1 MAITSV
7 NLDIARRVDITCR
20 KGDTFNLEF
29 IVKDSNGTPL
39 VVTTPSSYT
48 FNMQVR
54 ITDTTGDP
62 ATIRTTG
69 DTTTGFN
76 IIGTDNGVVTVTS
89 SASFMATVESGL
101 YVYDLQATKV
111 DDSSVQTWF
120 YGVFKIN
127 EDVAV

>member
-7 NLDIARRVDITCR
+7 NLDIAKRVDITCR

-29 IVKDSNGTPL
+29 VIKDSTGTAL
-39 VVTTPSSYT
+39 DVTTPSVYT
-48 FNMQVR
+48 FKMEVR
-54 ITDTTGDP
+54 ESDTTAGS

-69 DTTTGFN
+69 DAESGFN
-76 IIGTDNGVVTVTS
+76 ILGTDAGIVTITS
-89 SASFMATVESGL
+89 AASFMATVGSGI
-101 YVYDLQATKV
+101 YVYDLEATKV

-120 YGVFKIN
+120 YGIFKIN